1 MTHRSIIS
9 RIRRFYRLPEHHPD
23 IEWTQTETYRRRLEQ
38 VKTGWIISG
47 VTMLA
52 VENLAAVLG
61 IVMFTSFMSFAFLER
76 DSE

>member
-1 MTHRSIIS
+1 MPHNSIIS

-23 IEWTQTETYRRRLEQ
+23 IQWTKTDTYRRRLEQ

-52 VENLAAVLG
+52 VENVAAIMG
-61 IVMFTSFMSFAFLER
+61 IFMFTSFMSFAFLER
-76 DSE
+76 DEE